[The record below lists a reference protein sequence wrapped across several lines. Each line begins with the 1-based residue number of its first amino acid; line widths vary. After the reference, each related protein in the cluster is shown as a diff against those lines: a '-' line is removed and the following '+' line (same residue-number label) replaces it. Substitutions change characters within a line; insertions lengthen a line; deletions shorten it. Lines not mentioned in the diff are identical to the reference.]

1 MTEKKLF
8 SYLIFISYLTIT
20 ITFQRCSNF
29 NICPNNINNI
39 LERLLTDE
47 PPQKVQKQIKNNFSF
62 FFKDK
67 NVATKLDELKLKMN
81 FTGIQQ
87 NESEK
92 VSSDFQVIYTINF
105 YDKEK
110 LGVDDIRAV
119 LKGIEPLYNYSLVKK
134 GDKTKGEI
142 NWEINIKENE
152 EKNQIVQ
159 LIAEAS
165 LNDIKEIYAYN
176 SFVFKYTKEKE
187 KEKKDKTFEFWL
199 IFYGF
204 TGIIVIT
211 FIGMFIYL
219 IITNK
224 VGKNNNN
231 LSNISVGFNESI
243 VSQDQECKLGSLR
256 TTA

>member
-8 SYLIFISYLTIT
+8 SYLIFFTCFSLAIT
-20 ITFQRCSNF
+20 LQSCSNF

-39 LERLLTDE
+39 LENILIDE
-47 PPQKVQKQIKNNFSF
+47 PPQKVQKQIKNTFSF

-67 NVATKLDELKLKMN
+67 NVATTLDVLKLKMD
-81 FTGIQQ
+81 FIGIQR
-87 NESEK
+87 NETEK

-142 NWEINIKENE
+142 NWEVNINENE
-152 EKNQIVQ
+152 EKSQIVQ

-165 LNDIKEIYAYN
+165 LNDINEIYAYN
-176 SFVFKYTKEKE
+176 SFIFKYTKEKE

-199 IFYGF
+199 IFFGF

-211 FIGMFIYL
+211 SIAMFIYL

-224 VGKNNNN
+224 AGKNNNN
-231 LSNISVGFNESI
+231 ISNISVGFNESI